1 MYENKEFQ
9 FLIGRL
15 KTYIIE
21 ANHHREDLFQ
31 FLIGRLK
38 TYPGKRMAVNLEEFQ
53 FLIGRLKTTIISVGS
68 WYFQEVS
75 IPHR

>member
-1 MYENKEFQ
+1 MFQ

-15 KTYIIE
+15 KTSY
-21 ANHHREDLFQ
+21 ATLAASTLFLFQ

-38 TYPGKRMAVNLEEFQ
+38 T
-53 FLIGRLKTTIISVGS
+53 IISTCIPLCAAI
-68 WYFQEVS
+68 VS